1 MEISW
6 LDILMLLICVG
17 ALIRGFFTGFIMQ
30 LATLVGIV
38 LGAIFS
44 GKMAEL
50 ISPYIERSIDASQQI
65 ISATSYLAS
74 FIIILIMVTL
84 IGRLVNSLAKAILLD
99 TVNKM
104 AGAIFCMGKWIL
116 IVSILL
122 NLVVMFDS
130 KQVVIGEKIRNESYS
145 YPFLIAIA
153 QTIIPYLNFNE
164 ADIPL
169 LPKSETN
176 SSLKPI

>member
-1 MEISW
+1 
-6 LDILMLLICVG
+6 
-17 ALIRGFFTGFIMQ
+17 
-30 LATLVGIV
+30 
-38 LGAIFS
+38 
-44 GKMAEL
+44 
-50 ISPYIERSIDASQQI
+50 
-65 ISATSYLAS
+65 
-74 FIIILIMVTL
+74 MVTL

-99 TVNKM
+99 TVNKL

-153 QTIIPYLNFNE
+153 QTIIPYLSFDE